1 MTLPAGAQ
9 IGIRAWDVDETV
21 RRDASLESSCTL
33 NDCVQN
39 TAIAT
44 PYQIVGNNSD
54 ESCLSAYGQA
64 IRTAIDPQGLLVTTT
79 CVSLKSSKTAKHV
92 ERRCTLMFTD
102 KAWTPARSL
111 PASPRLVTSSTPCRR
126 CQASQLGS
134 QKHGFSIIFNKPIIY
149 EHCQRLVI
157 VSASAW
163 MVPQGDLVRRQ
174 LLTSAHIPQRGQQLQ
189 NLQSRESGLPMTQY
203 WLYLTAFR
211 STGLSWGGVIG
222 GLSLVFAVAGVVFFT
237 KRRKYRP
244 LPQGGGSYSSY
255 IGSSVTRDEES
266 RGR

>member
-126 CQASQLGS
+126 CQASPARIPEARVQHHIQQAYHL
-134 QKHGFSIIFNKPIIY
+134 
-149 EHCQRLVI
+149 RAL
-157 VSASAW
+157 SAPRHRKCICVDGAA
-163 MVPQGDLVRRQ
+163 RR
-174 LLTSAHIPQRGQQLQ
+174 
-189 NLQSRESGLPMTQY
+189 
-203 WLYLTAFR
+203 F
-211 STGLSWGGVIG
+211 
-222 GLSLVFAVAGVVFFT
+222 
-237 KRRKYRP
+237 
-244 LPQGGGSYSSY
+244 
-255 IGSSVTRDEES
+255 GSSSAPDLSSHPSARPAAPKPPI
-266 RGR
+266 